1 MRSALE
7 VAEMLLGHWRDD
19 PAGCMRT
26 YIAPDIVYTLNV
38 SPEALMLGGETRGW
52 DAVNA
57 KLLGIREA
65 FEYLVYKP
73 RIFAIQGNVVRARI
87 EFVYRHKRSGQ
98 LLSGHMR
105 SVFEIRDGL
114 VVRCDEY
121 VDAPLVE
128 AFMRLFE
135 QG

>member
-7 VAEMLLGHWRDD
+7 ITETLLGRWRDD
-19 PAGCMRT
+19 PAGCMRAF
-26 YIAPDIVYTLNV
+26 IAPDIVYTLNV
-38 SPEALMLGGETRGW
+38 SPDVLMLGGETRGW

-65 FEYLVYKP
+65 FDYLVYRP
-73 RIFAIQGNVVRARI
+73 RIFAVQGNVVRARI
-87 EFVYRHKRSGQ
+87 EFAYRHKRSGQ

-105 SVFEIRDGL
+105 SVFEVRDGL
-114 VVRCDEY
+114 IARCDEY

-128 AFMRLFE
+128 AFMRLFA